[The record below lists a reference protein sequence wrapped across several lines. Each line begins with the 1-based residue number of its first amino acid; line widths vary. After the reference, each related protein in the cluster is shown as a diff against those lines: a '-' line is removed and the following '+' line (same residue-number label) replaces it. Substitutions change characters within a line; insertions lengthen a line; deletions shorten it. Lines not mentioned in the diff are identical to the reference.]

1 MVLSRE
7 WTSMS
12 LTERSVMKELLFLLT
27 RCNDKQTQNYL
38 DSRFGNSLL
47 TEMDEELKELR
58 VFRHLQRNV
67 NAENYLNEINSILS
81 RYYDNQNTFI
91 LSALS
96 AIEDDSILA
105 YLIRYLVNRDCP
117 IFTQNIMYL
126 FKHFSTNIS

>member
-1 MVLSRE
+1 
-7 WTSMS
+7 MS

-38 DSRFGNSLL
+38 DSRVGNSLL

-58 VFRHLQRNV
+58 VFRYLQRNV

-105 YLIRYLVNRDCP
+105 YLIRYLVHKDCP
-117 IFTQNIMYL
+117 ILTQNIMYL